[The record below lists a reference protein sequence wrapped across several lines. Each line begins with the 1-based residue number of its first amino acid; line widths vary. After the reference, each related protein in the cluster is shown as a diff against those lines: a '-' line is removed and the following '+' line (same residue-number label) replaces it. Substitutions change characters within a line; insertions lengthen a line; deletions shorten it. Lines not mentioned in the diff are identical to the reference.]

1 MLKKVNK
8 QELFF
13 ETHDSYVP
21 KIDETTDLVDTLLD
35 SEDRTT
41 KENESLN
48 IANHLNQGFLK
59 VFDGQY
65 TEAINHFRQI

>member
-48 IANHLNQGFLK
+48 IANHLN
-59 VFDGQY
+59 
-65 TEAINHFRQI
+65 